1 MADGVD
7 VRAAVEAADLHP
19 WNGGYVPRPS
29 EGAAA
34 PRRLTPAQVSAF
46 HDDGYVLVGDV
57 FDPERLRAVAEAIHP
72 HERRINDFLHQV
84 GGRFSLAAA
93 DALTITVHL
102 STFSEACRSLA
113 FDPVV
118 ADLCHDLIGPD
129 VRLYWDQAVYKLP
142 HNPDVVP
149 WHQDNGYAYVE
160 PQDYLTIWAP
170 LVDASVD
177 NGTVWVVPGGHR
189 RGTLAHV
196 DTDLGRRCLPES
208 TVGAVAVEVPAG
220 SVVAFSSLTPHR
232 TGPNHTDALRSA
244 YILQYAPADAE
255 ILEGPES
262 APPMRRVPAADPAR
276 QHLILE
282 GGNPVL
288 PPPLAAADEVSRG

>member
-1 MADGVD
+1 MHEHVD
-7 VRAAVEAADLHP
+7 VREAVETADLHP
-19 WNGGYVPRPS
+19 WNGGYVPMPPDETRVL
-29 EGAAA
+29 
-34 PRRLTPAQVSAF
+34 RRLRPAQVASF
-46 HDDGYVLVGDV
+46 HDDGFLLVDDV
-57 FDPERLRAVAEAIHP
+57 FDPARLAAAAEAIHP

-84 GGRFSLAAA
+84 GGRFSLTAA

-113 FDPVV
+113 FDPAV
-118 ADLCHDLIGPD
+118 ADLCHDLVGDD

-160 PQDYLTIWAP
+160 PQDYLTVWVP
-170 LVDASVD
+170 LVDATLD

-208 TVGAVAVEVPAG
+208 TLGALPVEVPAG

-244 YILQYAPADAE
+244 YILQYAPSEAE
-255 ILEGPES
+255 ILEGPET
-262 APPMRRVPAADPAR
+262 APPMRRVPAADPGR
-276 QHLILE
+276 QHRILE
-282 GGNPVL
+282 GGRPVA
-288 PPPLAAADEVSRG
+288 PPPLTTTEEVSRG